1 MLVTAFWSTMMKKL
15 HRARAAFA
23 ALMGALVFGLTACRT
38 DLPSAPRAPEIIAP
52 TEPPANLLGLDLG
65 GVLGGVV
72 SGVTGTVSGL
82 LNLVLFP
89 CQTPSYGSVMQTVGR
104 YGGTIKVGPHSL
116 YIPAGALSGPVAITA
131 TASSGKQVKVDFQPH
146 GLRFQEPA
154 TLTLSYAHCS
164 TQPERPT
171 IVYVDD
177 GLTILERFPTVND
190 RYRDR
195 VVGRIDHFSGYAFA
209 D

>member
-1 MLVTAFWSTMMKKL
+1 MKRL
-15 HRARAAFA
+15 HRASAAFA
-23 ALMGALVFGLTACRT
+23 ALMGALLFGLAACRT

-52 TEPPANLLGLDLG
+52 TEPPAKLLGLDLG

-72 SGVTGTVSGL
+72 SEVTGTASGL

-89 CQTPSYGSVMQTVGR
+89 CQTPSYGSVTQTVGR

-131 TASSGKQVKVDFQPH
+131 TATAGEQVKVDFLPH

-164 TQPERPT
+164 SQPERPT

-177 GLTILERFPTVND
+177 GLTILEQFPTVND
-190 RYRDR
+190 PYGDR
-195 VVGRIDHFSGYAFA
+195 IVGRIDHFSGYAFA

>member
-1 MLVTAFWSTMMKKL
+1 MKRL
-15 HRARAAFA
+15 HRASAAFA
-23 ALMGALVFGLTACRT
+23 ALIGALLFGLTACRT
-38 DLPSAPRAPEIIAP
+38 DLPSAPRAPEIAAE
-52 TEPPANLLGLDLG
+52 TEPAANLLGLDVG

-72 SGVTGTVSGL
+72 SGLTGTVSGV

-89 CQTPSYGSVMQTVGR
+89 CQTPSYGSVTQTVGR

-131 TASSGKQVKVDFQPH
+131 TATSGQQVKVDFQPH

-164 TQPERPT
+164 SQPERPT

-177 GLTILERFPTVND
+177 GLTILEQFPTFND
-190 RYRDR
+190 TYRDK
-195 VVGRIDHFSGYAFA
+195 VVGRIDHLSGYAFA

>member
-1 MLVTAFWSTMMKKL
+1 MKRI
-15 HRARAAFA
+15 HRASAAFA
-23 ALMGALVFGLTACRT
+23 ALIGALVLGLNACST
-38 DLPSAPRAPEIIAP
+38 DVPSAPRAPAISAP
-52 TEPPANLLGLDLG
+52 TEPPADLLGLDLG
-65 GVLGGVV
+65 GVVEGVV
-72 SGVTGTVSGL
+72 SGVTGTVSGV

-89 CQTPSYGSVMQTVGR
+89 CQTPSYGSATQTVGR

-116 YIPAGALSGPVAITA
+116 YIPPGALSEPVAITA
-131 TASSGKQVKVDFQPH
+131 TASAGKQVKVDFQPH
-146 GLRFQEPA
+146 GLQFREPA
-154 TLTLSYAHCS
+154 TLTLSYSHCA
-164 TQPERPT
+164 TEPERPT

-177 GLTILERFPTVND
+177 SLTILEQFTTYND

>member
-1 MLVTAFWSTMMKKL
+1 MKRI
-15 HRARAAFA
+15 HRASAAFA
-23 ALMGALVFGLTACRT
+23 ALIGALVLGLNGCST
-38 DLPSAPRAPEIIAP
+38 DVPSAPEAPAITAP
-52 TEPPANLLGLDLG
+52 TEPPADLLGLD
-65 GVLGGVV
+65 LGGVV
-72 SGVTGTVSGL
+72 SGVTGTVSSV

-89 CQTPSYGSVMQTVGR
+89 CQTPSYGSVTQTVGW

-116 YIPAGALSGPVAITA
+116 YIPPGALSGPVAITA
-131 TASSGKQVKVDFQPH
+131 TASAGKQVKVDFQPH

-154 TLTLSYAHCS
+154 TLTLSYSHCAS
-164 TQPERPT
+164 EPERPT

-177 GLTILERFPTVND
+177 SLTILEQFTTYND

>member
-1 MLVTAFWSTMMKKL
+1 MKRI
-15 HRARAAFA
+15 HRASAAFV
-23 ALMGALVFGLTACRT
+23 ALIGVLVFGLSACST
-38 DLPSAPRAPEIIAP
+38 DSPSAPRAPEIAAP
-52 TEPPANLLGLDLG
+52 AQPPADLLGLDVG

-72 SGVTGTVSGL
+72 SGLTGTVSGV
-82 LNLVLFP
+82 LNLILFP
-89 CQTPSYGSVMQTVGR
+89 CETPSYGSVTQTVGH

-116 YIPAGALSGPVAITA
+116 YIPPGALSEPVAITA
-131 TASSGKQVKVDFQPH
+131 TASAGQQVRLDFQPH
-146 GLRFQEPA
+146 GLQFKQSA
-154 TLTLSYAHCS
+154 TLTLSYSHCS
-164 TQPERPT
+164 REPERPT

-177 GLTILERFPTVND
+177 NLTILEQFSTYND

>member
-1 MLVTAFWSTMMKKL
+1 MN
-15 HRARAAFA
+15 RASAAFA
-23 ALMGALVFGLTACRT
+23 ALIGALVLGLNGCSA
-38 DLPSAPRAPEIIAP
+38 DAPSAPDAPAITVPSQPSAE
-52 TEPPANLLGLDLG
+52 LLGLDLG

-72 SGVTGTVSGL
+72 SGVTGTVSGV

-89 CQTPSYGSVMQTVGR
+89 CETPSYGSVTQTVGR

-116 YIPAGALSGPVAITA
+116 YIPPGALGAPVAITA
-131 TASSGKQVKVDFQPH
+131 TATAGKQVKVDFQPH

-164 TQPERPT
+164 VQPERPT

-177 GLTILERFPTVND
+177 SLTILEQFTTFND
-190 RYRDR
+190 KYRDR
-195 VVGRIDHFSGYAFA
+195 LVGRIDHFSGYAFA